1 MRRAITA
8 VTGALC
14 TAVLLTGCSPPDL
27 RLAALWKGEDGRWW
41 AELRPCGD
49 DLLNSPHLSGWPT
62 EETETAGSETA
73 GSEAAGSGGSPSPE
87 PEPEPTI
94 DDSTGWRTWSM
105 TPTGRVRFPL
115 FEPPESWRAEATGPQ
130 ELRPGYTYGLTFRV
144 GADSSV
150 YRGSVFASTEELAT
164 LRPGQVW
171 ADGRAMSMDE
181 FDDVVADQC

>member
-27 RLAALWKGEDGRWW
+27 GLAALWKGEDGRWW

-49 DLLNSPHLSGWPT
+49 DLLNSPHLSSWPT
-62 EETETAGSETA
+62 EETEAT
-73 GSEAAGSGGSPSPE
+73 GSEAAGTEAAVTGGSPSPE
-87 PEPEPTI
+87 PEPDI
-94 DDSTGWRTWSM
+94 DDSTGWRAWSM
-105 TPTGRVRFPL
+105 TPTGRARFPL
-115 FEPPESWRAEATGPQ
+115 FEPPESWRAEVTGPR
-130 ELRPGYTYGLTFRV
+130 EPRPGHTYALTFRA
-144 GADSSV
+144 GADDRV
-150 YRGSVFASTEELAT
+150 YLGSVFASTEELAT
-164 LRPGQVW
+164 LGPGQVW